1 MLLNR
6 LPLGRRLALAFTLV
20 LGLAAGIGAVG
31 MVRLSGVIADHAA
44 AESLSLHAAR
54 AERWTQ
60 LTQLNITRAL
70 AIVKSGGQPALRAF
84 LDPQMGATSEEI
96 TAVQKAIEAESAGDA
111 QAQAQMAAVAERRTR
126 YLDLR
131 KQLLARLK
139 TDGEAV
145 QAAVDAE
152 LLPAARA
159 YLSALE
165 SFRTAQRQ
173 RAEDRSREAA
183 AIGRTA
189 TTVMAV
195 LTLLVLACGAVAAV
209 IISRSVSVP
218 LREAVQATR
227 RIADGDLARPIV
239 VTGRDETAQLLQS
252 LAEMQA
258 RLRDIVGNVHH
269 ASDSIHTASGEV
281 ASGSLDLSRRTELTA
296 SNLQEAASSLEQISA
311 TVRGTAESAQ
321 QAKVLAQQ
329 ARREMQDGNALVAR
343 VVATMGDI
351 GQRSARIGEVT
362 GLIDGIAFQTN
373 LLALNA
379 AVEAA
384 RAGEQG
390 RSFAVV
396 ASEVRALSG
405 RVADAA
411 RQIKALIEGSVS
423 AAASGTKVAGEV
435 SAAMHGIASAVS
447 KVDDLVGEIAQASGE
462 QSGGVG
468 QINESVGRLDLMT
481 QQNAALVEQS
491 AAAAASLR
499 DQADTL
505 ARLMGVFRIDAAPS
519 ASPATS

>member
-351 GQRSARIGEVT
+351 GQRSARIGEVA

>member
-1 MLLNR
+1 M
-6 LPLGRRLALAFTLV
+6 
-20 LGLAAGIGAVG
+20 
-31 MVRLSGVIADHAA
+31 
-44 AESLSLHAAR
+44 
-54 AERWTQ
+54 
-60 LTQLNITRAL
+60 
-70 AIVKSGGQPALRAF
+70 
-84 LDPQMGATSEEI
+84 
-96 TAVQKAIEAESAGDA
+96 
-111 QAQAQMAAVAERRTR
+111 
-126 YLDLR
+126 
-131 KQLLARLK
+131 
-139 TDGEAV
+139 
-145 QAAVDAE
+145 
-152 LLPAARA
+152 
-159 YLSALE
+159 
-165 SFRTAQRQ
+165 
-173 RAEDRSREAA
+173 
-183 AIGRTA
+183 
-189 TTVMAV
+189 
-195 LTLLVLACGAVAAV
+195 
-209 IISRSVSVP
+209 
-218 LREAVQATR
+218 
-227 RIADGDLARPIV
+227 
-239 VTGRDETAQLLQS
+239 
-252 LAEMQA
+252 
-258 RLRDIVGNVHH
+258 
-269 ASDSIHTASGEV
+269 
-281 ASGSLDLSRRTELTA
+281 
-296 SNLQEAASSLEQISA
+296 
-311 TVRGTAESAQ
+311 RGTAESAQ